1 MIEKNYK
8 ERPRDILKRKV
19 DADRLLKRIEK
30 GVQVFLESPFSEKK
44 N

>member
-19 DADRLLKRIEK
+19 DADRLLKRVEK
-30 GVQVFLESPFSEKK
+30 GVKAFLKSPFSEKK

>member
-8 ERPRDILKRKV
+8 EKPRDILKRKMV
-19 DADRLLKRIEK
+19 TDRILKRVEK
-30 GVQVFLESPFSEKK
+30 GVQLFLKSPFSEKK

>member
-1 MIEKNYK
+1 MIEKNYI
-8 ERPRDILKRKV
+8 EQPRDILKRKV
-19 DADRLLKRIEK
+19 DTDRLLKRVEK

>member
-8 ERPRDILKRKV
+8 EQPRDILKRKV
-19 DADRLLKRIEK
+19 DTHGLLKRVEK
-30 GVQVFLESPFSEKK
+30 GVQAFLKSPFSEKK

>member
-19 DADRLLKRIEK
+19 DADRLLISVEK

>member
-8 ERPRDILKRKV
+8 EQPRDILKRKV
-19 DADRLLKRIEK
+19 GADRLLKRVEK
-30 GVQVFLESPFSEKK
+30 DVQVFLKSPFSEKK

>member
-1 MIEKNYK
+1 MKEKNYK
-8 ERPRDILKRKV
+8 EQPRDILKRKV
-19 DADRLLKRIEK
+19 DTDRLLKRVEK

>member
-19 DADRLLKRIEK
+19 DADRLLKRVEK

>member
-8 ERPRDILKRKV
+8 EKPRDILKRKMV
-19 DADRLLKRIEK
+19 TDRILKRVEK
-30 GVQVFLESPFSEKK
+30 GIQVFLKSPFIEKK